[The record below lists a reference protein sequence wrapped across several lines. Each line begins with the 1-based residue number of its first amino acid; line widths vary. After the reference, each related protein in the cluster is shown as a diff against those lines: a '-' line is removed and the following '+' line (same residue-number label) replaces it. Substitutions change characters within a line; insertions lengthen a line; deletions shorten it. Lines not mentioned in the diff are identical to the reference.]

1 MSNLKMAGALLVSG
15 LWLGGCATQDY
26 VDKHVG
32 AVQTEVSGVQ
42 GQVTGLQGQVRD
54 HDTRLGALDQ
64 STREAMERAQAAG
77 KLAQGKFVYSMVLSD
92 AAAKFPVDRSKLS
105 QAAQAKLTDM
115 VAKLKAD
122 NKNVYLEI
130 QGYTDKTGSP
140 AANYRLGAD
149 RAEAVRRFLNQQGV
163 ALNRMATISYG
174 QDNPAASN
182 RTRAGRAEN
191 RRVVVV
197 VLE

>member
-1 MSNLKMAGALLVSG
+1 MSNLKIAGAALMGG
-15 LWLGGCATQDY
+15 LWLSGCATQDY
-26 VDKHVG
+26 VDKHV
-32 AVQTEVSGVQ
+32 AEVHTEVTGVQ

-64 STREAMERAQAAG
+64 STREAMERAEAAN
-77 KLAQGKFVYSMVLSD
+77 KLAQGKFVYSVVLSD
-92 AAAKFPVDRSKLS
+92 EATKFPLDRARLS
-105 QAAQAKLTDM
+105 EAAEAKLTDL
-115 VAKLKAD
+115 AGKLKTD

-140 AANYRLGAD
+140 AANYRLGAE

-191 RRVVVV
+191 RRVVVI